1 MTKVTQ
7 KKAGRPTLKDDSN
20 FSVMAG
26 GMGSPVPLSKEKDV
40 KIRYTIVNKYG
51 IEEEWECTFTPIKLS
66 AFVGK
71 GR

>member
-1 MTKVTQ
+1 MNK
-7 KKAGRPTLKDDSN
+7 KKAGRPTLKGDSN

-26 GMGSPVPLSKEKDV
+26 GMRSPVPLSKEKDV

-51 IEEEWECTFTPIKLS
+51 IEEEWESTFKPTKLS

-71 GR
+71 GK